1 MKKFLSIITL
11 IFCVSILSFGQ
22 GVNDRPIDG
31 YVVIN
36 NNHCDDLFMAD
47 DPRVDWTEMGVK
59 AGVPFRIYITKPSDG
74 IITWE
79 ILSNSTGSYMAL
91 NTNNGHL
98 TSFVTTSQNGILV
111 LRATDSAGNQLTF
124 NIYITDGGIS

>member
-1 MKKFLSIITL
+1 MGRLLTIVSL
-11 IFCVSILSFGQ
+11 LFCVAIFSFGQ

-47 DPRVDWTEMGVK
+47 DPRTDCTEIGVK
-59 AGVPFRIYITKPSDG
+59 TGVPFRIYITKPSDG

-79 ILSNSTGSYMAL
+79 TLSNSTGTYMTL
-91 NTNNGHL
+91 NTDNGHL
-98 TSFVTTSQNGILV
+98 VGFMTTSANGILM
-111 LRATDSAGNQLTF
+111 LRATDSAGNHLTF
-124 NIYITDGGIS
+124 TIYITDGGVS

>member
-11 IFCVSILSFGQ
+11 IFCVSIFSFGQ

-79 ILSNSTGSYMAL
+79 ILLNSTGSYMAL